1 MPELSPFTRY
11 VALGDSFTEGLGDPY
26 PDGTF
31 RGWADR
37 VAEVLSTET
46 DDFAYANL
54 AIRGKLVRQIQ
65 AEQVEHAVAL
75 QPDLITIS
83 AGGNDVIRP
92 GGDPDRTA
100 EILEQSI
107 ARLATTGATIV
118 VFTGV
123 DVGWSGTFKSI
134 RGRVAIYNE
143 DVHRIAQRH
152 GALVADQWALTEI
165 QDTRM
170 WSEDRLHMSPLGHQV
185 VARLVLRTLGVP
197 NDLAVEE
204 PAPVPERSWRE
215 ARVQDLH
222 WAREY
227 ALPWVVRRLKGVSSG
242 DGLPPKRPQ
251 LSPLAHA
258 LAADAEADGTG
269 KAQ

>member
-1 MPELSPFTRY
+1 
-11 VALGDSFTEGLGDPY
+11 
-26 PDGTF
+26 
-31 RGWADR
+31 
-37 VAEVLSTET
+37 
-46 DDFAYANL
+46 
-54 AIRGKLVRQIQ
+54 VRQIQ

-258 LAADAEADGTG
+258 LAADAEAG
-269 KAQ
+269 APENAE